1 MTATEQTV
9 INCAASAYRV
19 DASTITL
26 DTDIREGLSN
36 QSLKLVAFISGIE
49 DELDVEIDI
58 AEAGNLKTIRDFVDK
73 VNQLAK

>member
-1 MTATEQTV
+1 MTKVEETV
-9 INCAASAYRV
+9 IQCAATAYRA
-19 DASTITL
+19 DASAITL
-26 DTDIREGLSN
+26 DTDIREDLSN

-73 VNQLAK
+73 VNQAAG